1 MCVFVCACAGFAML
15 MTAFGMFATP
25 FCKKAL
31 ILAALV
37 SSVGVS
43 MGILDTGENKL
54 VHFPV
59 HSFLHVYAER
69 VFSGMSRRFHLI
81 SSSC

>member
-1 MCVFVCACAGFAML
+1 ML

-31 ILAALV
+31 VLVALV

-43 MGILDTGENKL
+43 MGILDTGES
-54 VHFPV
+54 VHCTLNIHFWR
-59 HSFLHVYAER
+59 LADT
-69 VFSGMSRRFHLI
+69 LI
-81 SSSC
+81 QRD